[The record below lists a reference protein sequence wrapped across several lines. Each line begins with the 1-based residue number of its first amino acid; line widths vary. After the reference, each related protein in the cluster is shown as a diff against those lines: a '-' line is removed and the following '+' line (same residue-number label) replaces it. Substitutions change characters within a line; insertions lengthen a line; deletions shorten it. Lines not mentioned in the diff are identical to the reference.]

1 MNNLSFRPAPASAGG
16 AFPVEVELADT
27 NANKRSLIA
36 DYLSIANRRKWLIL
50 GTTVGFVLA
59 GLLITLFMTPLYTA
73 SATIERFSG
82 STAPFDHA

>member
-59 GLLITLFMTPLYTA
+59 GLLITRFNVPA
-73 SATIERFSG
+73 FIATL
-82 STAPFDHA
+82 ALM